1 MNREEALELIRTR
14 RSTRAYSDKPVEN
27 ELLEQLLEAGRYA
40 PSGGNSQTT
49 HFIVIENKEVLAE
62 LAELVQQ
69 EFAKMEATPGM
80 YRSMASSITRSKAG
94 GYVFHYNAPVLILTA
109 NQADYSNNIADCS
122 CALENMMIMA
132 NDLDLGTCW
141 INQLKWLNEDPKILE
156 IFRRYGLEENERIW
170 GALAVGHVATEDGLP
185 NREVL
190 PRKGNPVTYID

>member
-14 RSTRAYSDKPVEN
+14 RSTRAFSDKPVEN
-27 ELLEQLLEAGRYA
+27 ELLEQLLEAGRHA

-49 HFIVIENKEVLAE
+49 HFIVIENKEVLQK

-69 EFAKMEATPGM
+69 EFAKMEVTPGM

-132 NDLDLGTCW
+132 NALDLGTCW
-141 INQLKWLNEDPKILE
+141 INQLKWLNENETVTEYLKTL
-156 IFRRYGLEENERIW
+156 GLEENEKVYA
-170 GALAVGHVATEDGLP
+170 ALAVGYPQAEL
-185 NREVL
+185 NRTPL
-190 PRKGNPVTYID
+190 PRKGNKVTRIR

>member
-14 RSTRAYSDKPVEN
+14 RSTRAYSDKPVKN

-122 CALENMMIMA
+122 CALENMMIMGNA
-132 NDLDLGTCW
+132 LDLGTCW
-141 INQLKWLNEDPKILE
+141 INQLKWLNENEVITEYLKNL
-156 IFRRYGLEENERIW
+156 GLEENERVYA
-170 GALAVGHVATEDGLP
+170 ALAVGYPQAEL
-185 NREVL
+185 NRTPL
-190 PRKGNPVTYID
+190 ARTGNKVTKIL